1 MEHIVSIYILIKLM
15 ARCTLKE
22 IVMDAEYIRIVQEI
36 KSKTENNELNIN
48 KLENRISKQ
57 EARSETLYQMSEN
70 IALMA
75 QSLKQVEGDVG
86 EVKITQKELSEKV
99 STLEN
104 QPAKDMVTRITS
116 VRWGIISAVCGAAAV
131 GLFWILVAQLN
142 K

>member
-1 MEHIVSIYILIKLM
+1 
-15 ARCTLKE
+15 
-22 IVMDAEYIRIVQEI
+22 MDAEYIRIVQEI